1 MDFTKATSSKALKYL
16 GSQYSKSRITETTD
30 VKNPNLSTETSIV
43 VNKERFGTEALPV
56 AWRTAELPIQPTI
69 FWPQLSKIPDV
80 KKPRHFW
87 RGRLVEAS

>member
-1 MDFTKATSSKALKYL
+1 MDLAKAISNKTLKYL
-16 GSQYSKSRITETTD
+16 GYQYSKSKITSTTD
-30 VKNPNLSTETSIV
+30 VKNLNLSTEASIV

-80 KKPRHFW
+80 KKLRHFW